1 MKKKGLKF
9 ILLFLVFCFGWVAG
23 IVSLDY
29 YQSMVQKKEN
39 DICFV
44 MDFSFVEGEFDSG
57 QSVVIGQ
64 QLVCAKKLYI
74 SGIYGPKISEPL
86 EDIELIPVDKIPID
100 FRNLK

>member
-1 MKKKGLKF
+1 MKKKSLKF

-44 MDFSFVEGEFDSG
+44 MKFGFVEGEFDFG
-57 QSVVIGQ
+57 QSIVMGQ
-64 QLVCAKKLYI
+64 QLICVKELHI
-74 SGIYGPKISEPL
+74 SGIYGPKMPESL

-100 FRNLK
+100 FRALK